1 MVQIFENLVSNAVR
15 YMGRPTGSVWIGCV
29 PEEGGWRFHVRDTG
43 PGIEERFFPKIF
55 AMFQTLSPRDEVE
68 ATGMGLPIV
77 KRIVE
82 VYGGTI
88 WVESVVG
95 QGSTFYFTL
104 RVPSAQAAVPSPEVT
119 VATPS
124 SGW

>member
-1 MVQIFENLVSNAVR
+1 MR
-15 YMGRPTGSVWIGCV
+15 IGCI
-29 PEEGGWRFHVRDTG
+29 PEGELWRFHVSDTG
-43 PGIEERFFPKIF
+43 PGIEKRFFPKIF

-82 VYGGTI
+82 LYGGTI

-104 RVPSAQAAVPSPEVT
+104 PAQPSPTDAPAPEL
-119 VATPS
+119 AGAAQP
-124 SGW
+124 